1 MSWGEKVKP
10 QACRF
15 HFEKCNIERKPVD
28 KFLYGCAALNK
39 QGRAL
44 ETLGLVTLMKTL
56 MKVFLCLGDKSHNL
70 AYSEQTTLEN

>member
-1 MSWGEKVKP
+1 MSWGEKVRA

-44 ETLGLVTLMKTL
+44 EIWGLVTLMKTL
-56 MKVFLCLGDKSHNL
+56 MKVCLRLGFKK
-70 AYSEQTTLEN
+70 